1 MDAVRAERGTPLRG
15 AALTPAQ
22 KEQLY
27 REGFVILQDA
37 LPSSLTTACKRRI
50 TQPTAAE
57 AEADTVDKEGSM
69 ARSGGAGRAPEV
81 LACINNPAVT
91 GILTD
96 LIGAFD
102 PPADT
107 VVAFVPPERPRLGAN
122 QAPGVRY
129 NGAGY
134 PDQHWPFFD
143 AMLHMDGGTPGQQ
156 RPPPDERVSDEAIYW
171 DYVHRYG
178 PDGGTTAR
186 DAENGACFSP
196 VGKPGHSGLLFM
208 DKACSLSTGSFTIF
222 AVACLNDQSEP
233 GRGQFTVLGGA
244 HHAMEKFYQMQYET
258 GGILGPEGPGWS
270 RLDYSAPNRAGFN
283 AVPVPVRELFIDEH
297 AQPSSDGRLW
307 PQPVRWKQT
316 KAKPFMSLICVLV
329 DTIRH

>member
-107 VVAFVPPERPRLGAN
+107 DRRRLCSTRAPTPRCESSTWRA
-122 QAPGVRY
+122 V
-129 NGAGY
+129 
-134 PDQHWPFFD
+134 
-143 AMLHMDGGTPGQQ
+143 Q
-156 RPPPDERVSDEAIYW
+156 RRGLSGPTLAI
-171 DYVHRYG
+171 
-178 PDGGTTAR
+178 
-186 DAENGACFSP
+186 F
-196 VGKPGHSGLLFM
+196 
-208 DKACSLSTGSFTIF
+208 
-222 AVACLNDQSEP
+222 
-233 GRGQFTVLGGA
+233 
-244 HHAMEKFYQMQYET
+244 
-258 GGILGPEGPGWS
+258 
-270 RLDYSAPNRAGFN
+270 
-283 AVPVPVRELFIDEH
+283 
-297 AQPSSDGRLW
+297 
-307 PQPVRWKQT
+307 
-316 KAKPFMSLICVLV
+316 
-329 DTIRH
+329 